1 MKLPLD
7 KAIKVVV
14 YLIRSLNKSIMLESV
29 TMTYSK
35 KGDRN
40 LIKQMNQQ
48 LVLQIIQ
55 GRGPISRRDITQISG
70 LSPATVSGITSILI
84 DRGLVHEVGEAE
96 ETGRAG
102 RRAVLLRLDPHAGY
116 VVGVKLAVHT
126 ISSVLT
132 DLDANV
138 LHFVEH
144 ILPKGD
150 PATAP
155 FNPDAT
161 VQATIAVV
169 ENLLDLAK
177 IEPTRLLG
185 IGVGV
190 NGIVD
195 VDTGVSSIA
204 PHFGWRNVP
213 LAAPLAAHF
222 GVPVHLENDS
232 RTLTIAEQWFGSGRE
247 VDHFIAV
254 TVGYGI
260 GAGVV
265 ANKQLYRG
273 ASGGAGEFGHITL
286 QADGPLC
293 SCGKRGCLE
302 SFAAVPAIFR
312 QIEEAL
318 AAGESSVLAGSKPL
332 TLEAVAQAAHDG
344 DALAHRVVAT
354 AGRWL
359 GFGLVSLVNILN
371 PELIVVNGEAVG
383 LGRPYFEA
391 MEAVLREYAF
401 DGLVDSLRII
411 TEPSGNEMWARGAAC
426 VALSSLFTSS
436 DHQRIGLINSAARL
450 N

>member
-1 MKLPLD
+1 M
-7 KAIKVVV
+7 A
-14 YLIRSLNKSIMLESV
+14 Y
-29 TMTYSK
+29 TK

-48 LVLQIIQ
+48 LVLQLIQ

-70 LSPATVSGITSILI
+70 LSPATVSGITSALI
-84 DRGLVHEVGEAE
+84 NLGLVHEVGEAE

-102 RRAVLLRLDPHAGY
+102 RRAVLLRLNPHAGY
-116 VVGVKLAVHT
+116 VVGVKVAVHT

-138 LHFVEH
+138 LHFVEQA
-144 ILPKGD
+144 LPDGD

-155 FNPDAT
+155 FNSN
-161 VQATIAVV
+161 ATIQAMIAVI
-169 ENLLDLAK
+169 ESLLSLAHIK
-177 IEPTRLLG
+177 PTQVLG
-185 IGVGV
+185 IGVGI

-195 VDTGVSSIA
+195 VDTGVSCLA

-222 GVPVHLENDS
+222 GIPVHLENDS

-247 VDHFIAV
+247 VDHFVAV
-254 TVGYGI
+254 AVGYGI

-273 ASGGAGEFGHITL
+273 AAGGAGEFGHIPL
-286 QADGPLC
+286 QEDGPLC

-302 SFAAVPAIFR
+302 SFAAVPAILR

-318 AAGESSVLAGSKPL
+318 AAGESSALAGSKPL
-332 TLEAVAQAAHDG
+332 TLEAVVQAVHAG
-344 DALAHRVVAT
+344 DALAQRVVAT

-359 GFGLVSLVNILN
+359 GLGLVSLVNILN
-371 PELIVVNGEAVG
+371 PELIVINGEAVS
-383 LGRPYFEA
+383 LGRSYFEA
-391 MEAVLREYAF
+391 MAAALREQVF
-401 DGLVDSLRII
+401 DGLADSLRII

-426 VALSSLFTSS
+426 VALSALFTSS
-436 DHQRIGLINSAARL
+436 DHQRIGLINGATRL

>member
-1 MKLPLD
+1 V
-7 KAIKVVV
+7 A
-14 YLIRSLNKSIMLESV
+14 YA
-29 TMTYSK
+29 K

-48 LVLQIIQ
+48 LVLQLIQ
-55 GRGPISRRDITQISG
+55 GRGPISRKDITQISG
-70 LSPATVSGITSILI
+70 LSPATVSGITSTLI
-84 DRGLVHEVGEAE
+84 DLGLVHEVGEAE

-102 RRAVLLRLDPHAGY
+102 RRAVLLRLNPHAGY

-138 LHFVEH
+138 LHFVEQ
-144 ILPKGD
+144 ILPEGD
-150 PATAP
+150 PTAAP

-161 VQATIAVV
+161 IQATIAVV
-169 ENLLDLAK
+169 EQLLRVAHIK
-177 IEPTRLLG
+177 STQLLG
-185 IGVGV
+185 IGVGI

-195 VDTGVSSIA
+195 ADTGVSSTA

-213 LAAPLAAHF
+213 LATPLAAHF
-222 GVPVHLENDS
+222 GIPVHLENDS
-232 RTLTIAEQWFGSGRE
+232 RALTIAEQWFGFGRE

-265 ANKQLYRG
+265 ANKHLYRG

-286 QADGPLC
+286 QQDGPLC

-302 SFAAVPAIFR
+302 SFASVPAIFR

-318 AAGESSVLAGSKPL
+318 AAGEPSVLAESKPL
-332 TLEAVAQAAHDG
+332 TLEAVAQATYAG
-344 DALAHRVVAT
+344 DAVAQRVVAT

-371 PELIVVNGEAVG
+371 PELIVVNGEAVS
-383 LGRPYFEA
+383 LGRPYFEP
-391 MEAVLREYAF
+391 MEAVLREHAF
-401 DGLVDSLRII
+401 DGLAHSLRII

-426 VALSSLFTSS
+426 VALSSLFTSP
-436 DHQRIGLINSAARL
+436 DHHRIGLINGAARL

>member
-1 MKLPLD
+1 
-7 KAIKVVV
+7 
-14 YLIRSLNKSIMLESV
+14 
-29 TMTYSK
+29 
-35 KGDRN
+35 
-40 LIKQMNQQ
+40 MNQQ
-48 LVLQIIQ
+48 LVLQLIQ
-55 GRGPISRRDITQISG
+55 GRGPISRKDITQISG
-70 LSPATVSGITSILI
+70 LSPATVSGITSALI
-84 DRGLVHEVGEAE
+84 DLGLVHEIGEAE

-102 RRAVLLRLDPHAGY
+102 RRAVLLRLNPHAGY

-144 ILPKGD
+144 MLPDGD
-150 PATAP
+150 LTAAP

-161 VQATIAVV
+161 IQATIAVV
-169 ENLLDLAK
+169 ENLLSIAH
-177 IEPTRLLG
+177 IEPRRLLG

-195 VDTGVSSIA
+195 ADAGVSNMA

-273 ASGGAGEFGHITL
+273 AVGGAGEFGHITL
-286 QADGPLC
+286 QEDGPLC

-312 QIEEAL
+312 QIEAAL
-318 AAGESSVLAGSKPL
+318 AAGESSVLTESQPL
-332 TLEAVAQAAHDG
+332 TLEAVAQAAHAG
-344 DALAHRVVAT
+344 DAVAQRVVAT

-359 GFGLVSLVNILN
+359 GLGLVSLVNILN
-371 PELIVVNGEAVG
+371 PELIVVNGEAVS
-383 LGRPYFEA
+383 LGRPYFEP
-391 MEAVLREYAF
+391 MEAALREHVF
-401 DGLVDSLRII
+401 DGLADLLRII

-426 VALSSLFTSS
+426 VALSALFTSP
-436 DHQRIGLINSAARL
+436 DHQRIGLINGVGRL

>member
-1 MKLPLD
+1 M
-7 KAIKVVV
+7 A
-14 YLIRSLNKSIMLESV
+14 
-29 TMTYSK
+29 YSK

-40 LIKQMNQQ
+40 LMKQMNQQ
-48 LVLQIIQ
+48 LVLQLIQ
-55 GRGPISRRDITQISG
+55 GRGPISRKDITQISG
-70 LSPATVSGITSILI
+70 LSPATVSGITSALI
-84 DRGLVHEVGEAE
+84 DLGLVHEIGEAK

-102 RRAVLLRLDPHAGY
+102 RRAVLLRLNPRAGY
-116 VVGVKLAVHT
+116 VIGVKLAVHT

-144 ILPKGD
+144 ILPDSD
-150 PATAP
+150 PAAAP
-155 FNPDAT
+155 FDPAVT
-161 VQATIAVV
+161 IQTTIAVV
-169 ENLLDLAK
+169 EQLLSMAHIK
-177 IEPTRLLG
+177 PTQLLG

-195 VDTGVSSIA
+195 VDTGVSSMA

-247 VDHFIAV
+247 VDNFIAV

-273 ASGGAGEFGHITL
+273 ASGGAGEFGHIPL
-286 QADGPLC
+286 QENGPLC
-293 SCGKRGCLE
+293 SCGKHGCLE

-318 AAGESSVLAGSKPL
+318 AAGEPSALAQSNPL
-332 TLEAVAQAAHDG
+332 TLEAVAQAAHAG
-344 DALAHRVVAT
+344 DAVAHRVVAA

-359 GFGLVSLVNILN
+359 GLGLVSLVNILN
-371 PELIVVNGEAVG
+371 PELIVINGEAVV
-383 LGRPYFEA
+383 LGHPYFDP
-391 MEAVLREYAF
+391 MEAALREHVF
-401 DGLVDSLRII
+401 DGLADSLRII

-426 VALSSLFTSS
+426 VALSALFTSS
-436 DHQRIGLINSAARL
+436 DHQRIGLINGATRL